1 MISLESCSA
10 LSARE
15 VLKIW
20 VFLESDCLLSAFE
33 QLVGRVFLFVEAILE
48 QLPSV
53 GIICDSSTWII
64 VRESALPFVVR
75 SNVSR

>member
-1 MISLESCSA
+1 MHYQPERFS
-10 LSARE
+10 RFG
-15 VLKIW
+15 
-20 VFLESDCLLSAFE
+20 FLESDCLLSAFSE
-33 QLVGRVFLFVEAILE
+33 QLVGRVLLVEAILE

-53 GIICDSSTWII
+53 GIRCDSSTWII